1 MFGRYIFPKYV
12 IDTRIIKIK
21 LREPRKQRLE
31 YDGNIHKSESL
42 LSDSWQKKRTLTTL
56 AKCQN
61 LIVSILIYKSKQNL
75 DYRVASLKLY
85 LVVIRIIVS

>member
-31 YDGNIHKSESL
+31 YHGNYGNIHKANL
-42 LSDSWQKKRTLTTL
+42 CYPTVGKKRTLTTL
-56 AKCQN
+56 VKCQN

-75 DYRVASLKLY
+75 D
-85 LVVIRIIVS
+85 